1 MNQSRKREFKA
12 PWKEPEQSM
21 HETVTTPAHL
31 SQKWMDTFSFGEKSR
46 KNRLFDQESK
56 ETQKQSDTMGSQKQ
70 RVCCVL
76 MMRVYLFVF
85 HTAVFVIHVDC
96 VSIASKFA

>member
-46 KNRLFDQESK
+46 KSRLFDQESK
-56 ETQKQSDTMGSQKQ
+56 ETQKQANKQ
-70 RVCCVL
+70 HDHKTQ
-76 MMRVYLFVF
+76 F
-85 HTAVFVIHVDC
+85 HRLIFWLTLLCNEAPIRIEDNDH
-96 VSIASKFA
+96 